1 MLEEQGTSRTVQEA
15 AMSQPGTQLQR
26 LESEFPLGLLVFK
39 GFLISLIFV
48 LRDKLQTGIMLLV
61 GMLGVL

>member
-1 MLEEQGTSRTVQEA
+1 
-15 AMSQPGTQLQR
+15 MSKPGTQLQR